1 MVQEETSLLFRPTLI
16 TLTYALKRPCGI
28 ILCGLGAPHEA
39 AKVRGR
45 LPYQQ
50 NAQEQSHGDKSAL
63 PALQDF
69 RIHGFSAAL
78 TKGNRGLYR
87 KNGHASWLA
96 VQPRLIDGIG
106 LEHYFQSQMKTT

>member
-1 MVQEETSLLFRPTLI
+1 MVQEEISLLFRPILTP
-16 TLTYALKRPCGI
+16 LTYALKRPCGI
-28 ILCGLGAPHEA
+28 ICGLGAPHEA

-45 LPYQQ
+45 LPSQQ

-69 RIHGFSAAL
+69 RIHGYSAAL

-87 KNGHASWLA
+87 KNGARELASSSA
-96 VQPRLIDGIG
+96 
-106 LEHYFQSQMKTT
+106 

>member
-1 MVQEETSLLFRPTLI
+1 MKLQKFGVGCP
-16 TLTYALKRPCGI
+16 LKN
-28 ILCGLGAPHEA
+28 E
-39 AKVRGR
+39 
-45 LPYQQ
+45 

-87 KNGHASWLA
+87 KNGARELASSSA
-96 VQPRLIDGIG
+96 
-106 LEHYFQSQMKTT
+106 

>member
-1 MVQEETSLLFRPTLI
+1 MLKLAPGRMVQEETSLLFRPTLI

-45 LPYQQ
+45 LPSQQ

-78 TKGNRGLYR
+78 TNGNRGLYR
-87 KNGHASWLA
+87 KNGARELASSSA
-96 VQPRLIDGIG
+96 
-106 LEHYFQSQMKTT
+106 